1 MCPDR
6 KLEWFK
12 NNGFA
17 RDEIRHLKAAVVS
30 HWVKKY
36 SLSSDVT
43 EVVDTQPKGKVHSLL
58 PYYNFV

>member
-1 MCPDR
+1 MCPDW

-36 SLSSDVT
+36 SSNVT
-43 EVVDTQPKGKVHSLL
+43 EVVDTQHKGKVHSLL
-58 PYYNFV
+58 SH